1 MMLGALKTKPFFSNQ
16 EKERI
21 MAAIEEAE
29 KRTSGEIRVHVEA
42 GSGKDPIDRAKEVFE
57 KLGMVKTELRNGV
70 LIYLATKEHRFA
82 IIGDQGIDRVVP
94 ANFWEDTKERMG
106 LLFKEGRFV
115 DGVCYGVKSV
125 GEHLAAHFPYKRG
138 DVNELSNEIS
148 EQA

>member
-1 MMLGALKTKPFFSNQ
+1 MFGALKTKPFFSNQ

-29 KRTSGEIRVHVEA
+29 RQTSGEIRVHVEA

-57 KLGMVKTELRNGV
+57 KLGMTKTGLRNGV

-94 ANFWEDTKERMG
+94 VGFWEGIKEQMG
-106 LLFKEGRFV
+106 LLFKESRFV
-115 DGVCYGVKSV
+115 EGVCYGVRSV
-125 GEHLAAHFPYKRG
+125 GQQLAANFPYQSG
-138 DVNELSNEIS
+138 DVNELSNEVS
-148 EQA
+148 EV